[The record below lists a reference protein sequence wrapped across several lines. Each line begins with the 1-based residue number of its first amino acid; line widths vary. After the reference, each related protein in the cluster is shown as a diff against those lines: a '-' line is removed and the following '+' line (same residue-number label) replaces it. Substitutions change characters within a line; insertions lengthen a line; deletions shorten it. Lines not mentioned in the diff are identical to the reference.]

1 MQRFPMTPAGKKRL
15 ETELDRLRT
24 VERPAIVTAIEEAR
38 AHGDLKE
45 NAEYHAAKDRQGQ
58 IEARIR
64 EYETK
69 VGLAEVIDPARLGGS
84 RVRFSATVQLLN
96 LDTDETVTYSIVGE
110 DESDF
115 RSGLISYQ
123 SPIARAILGREE
135 GDEVEVVTGSGTRSF
150 EIVSVE
156 YREIKLPDPGT

>member
-15 ETELDRLRT
+15 EAELERLRT
-24 VERPAIVTAIEEAR
+24 VERPAIVVAIEEAR

-64 EYETK
+64 EFETK
-69 VGLAEVIDPARLGGS
+69 VGLAEVIDPTSLSGD
-84 RVRFSATVQLLN
+84 RVRFGATVRLLD
-96 LDTDETVTYSIVGE
+96 LDLDEEITYSIVGE
-110 DESDF
+110 DEADF

-123 SPIARAILGREE
+123 SPIARAVLGREE
-135 GDEVEVVTGSGTRSF
+135 GDEVEVITGNGTRNL
-150 EIVSVE
+150 EIVEVQ
-156 YREIKLPDPGT
+156 YKDIVLPEKR

>member
-15 ETELDRLRT
+15 EAELERLRT
-24 VERPAIVTAIEEAR
+24 VERPAIVVAIEEAR

-64 EYETK
+64 EFETK
-69 VGLAEVIDPARLGGS
+69 VGLAEVIDPTSLSGD
-84 RVRFSATVQLLN
+84 RVRFGATVRLLD
-96 LDTDETVTYSIVGE
+96 LDNDDEITYSIVGE
-110 DESDF
+110 DEADF

-123 SPIARAILGREE
+123 SPIARAVLGREE
-135 GDEVEVVTGSGTRSF
+135 GDEVEVITGNGTRNL
-150 EIVSVE
+150 EIVEVQ
-156 YREIKLPDPGT
+156 YKDIVLPEKR